1 MDMLAQEHWT
11 RPETDSVQLVAYP
24 RRGIAYCEELYR
36 AVAELGVETAQG
48 EWGGRWLLQHLRRGS
63 LVHIHWPSFFYYQAG
78 KPLATLV
85 GLLRFVALLIL
96 MRLKGAR
103 LAWTAHNLYPH
114 DGGRA
119 LWVHRVARRFVA
131 RMSQTIFVHGPTAA
145 ALVADEFNIDPRKLE
160 LVPHGHWRQAYPPIP
175 KRVDARRAL
184 GLPANAFVY
193 GFVGTTHPY
202 KNVAGLVRAFAE
214 ADVDSHLLI
223 AGKSPSR
230 ELSSTLRNAI
240 APHVAGRVHFVD
252 RFLEDDEIMTFVSAV
267 DALVL
272 PYRTI
277 LTSGAVMLALS
288 AGVPVVVPRIGGLA
302 DVVTREC
309 GILYDA
315 KVPGALAQAMFD
327 VRKRRYKPE
336 EIIAHAMTF
345 DWKDSARKLI
355 DAAARPSPP
364 R

>member
-1 MDMLAQEHWT
+1 MLAQEHWT

-63 LVHIHWPSFFYYQAG
+63 LVHIHWPSFFYYQSG
-78 KPLATLV
+78 KPFATLI